1 MNKTALQPVII
12 MGMHRSGTTMLASLL
27 EQLGL
32 FIGAKKQENDESL
45 FFFKLND
52 WLLRQAN
59 ATWDNPHNFT
69 FINAVFKER
78 VLHVLKQHLKG
89 MRRFEY
95 LGFGKFLRYGDIRHI
110 DFPWGWKDPRNTFTI
125 DIWKDIFPH
134 PKLLHIYRN
143 PLDVAN
149 SARKREIEIQNN
161 FKHNWKCFFKER
173 LVLGKAFYQDSVR
186 LQNIYE
192 GIQLWRVYV
201 QKALS
206 LEEEWNGNILHVRY
220 ETFLDNPADTL
231 GKIVRFIGLTA
242 DAPLINAVSKNV
254 LSGNKFTFIKDSA
267 LLEIYRHIKE
277 EDIMKKLGYDTIT
290 EK

>member
-1 MNKTALQPVII
+1 MNTTPLQPVII

-32 FIGAKKQENDESL
+32 FIGTKKQENDESL

-78 VLHVLKQHLKG
+78 VIRVLKQHLKG
-89 MRRFEY
+89 MRRLEY

-143 PLDVAN
+143 PIDVAN
-149 SARKREIEIQNN
+149 SARKREIEIQDN
-161 FKHNWKCFFKER
+161 FKNTWKCFFKER
-173 LVLGKAFYQDSVR
+173 LVFGKAFYQDSVR
-186 LQNIYE
+186 LQNIQE
-192 GIQLWRVYV
+192 GILLWKDYV
-201 QKALS
+201 QKTFS
-206 LEEEWNGNILHVRY
+206 LEKEWKESILHIRY
-220 ETFLDNPADTL
+220 ETFLDHPAEIL
-231 GKIVRFIGLTA
+231 EKIVRFINLPA
-242 DAPLINAVSKNV
+242 DVSAIHAVSRNV
-254 LSGNKFTFIKDSA
+254 LSENKFTFIKDTSLRA
-267 LLEIYRHIKE
+267 LYLQIRE
-277 EDIMKKLGYDTIT
+277 EDIMKKLGYDNIPI
-290 EK
+290 